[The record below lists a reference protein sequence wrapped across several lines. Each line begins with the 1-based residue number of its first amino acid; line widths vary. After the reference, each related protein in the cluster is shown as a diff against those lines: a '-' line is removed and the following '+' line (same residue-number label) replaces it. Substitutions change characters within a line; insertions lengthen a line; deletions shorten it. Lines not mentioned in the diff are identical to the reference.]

1 MSLPRPKQS
10 VIADTVVLRVADSV
24 LPARGSQTSK
34 LQKTR
39 VAGLGNPGFRG
50 LQGFRRFNA
59 FQGKPLL
66 GETVLQTNAYTLRL
80 EDPAHPPPDEFSN
93 WIALLNLSWQLRR
106 HCLLRQAPPKAL
118 LQSMLLLHLSLE
130 ALLQS
135 VLLLHLSLELLQS
148 VRQSMT
154 LFYH

>member
-1 MSLPRPKQS
+1 MSEWPDALHKESCDDCARHQGGLPLVPAVSISLPRPKQS

-34 LQKTR
+34 LQKTW

-80 EDPAHPPPDEFSN
+80 EDSAHPSQTSSA
-93 WIALLNLSWQLRR
+93 IG
-106 HCLLRQAPPKAL
+106 
-118 LQSMLLLHLSLE
+118 
-130 ALLQS
+130 
-135 VLLLHLSLELLQS
+135 
-148 VRQSMT
+148 
-154 LFYH
+154 